1 MTTSITNDSATATT
15 ATGVARL
22 AARGITKRFGAVLAN
37 DAVDLTVAPGEVHAL
52 LGENGAGKSCLMK
65 LVYGVYEPDEG
76 TVEIDGERLAPGS
89 PSASRAAGVG
99 MVFQDLRL
107 IPAFT
112 VAENIALALDVKG
125 FRFDRSGISR
135 RIREAAERFGLA
147 VDPGA
152 LVRTLSIGERQR
164 VEILK
169 VLMGGARLV
178 ILDEPTSVLAPQEV
192 DALFAGVAKLR
203 AEGLSVV
210 IITHKLRETRAI
222 ADRVTVLR
230 GGKLIV
236 GGVATASMNDE
247 ELVEAMVG
255 QRVPR
260 LPAERPAP
268 DTAATPA
275 LVLDAVRVAGHG
287 DEPALSGATLTV
299 HRGELVGIAGVA
311 GNGQLALYD
320 AILGLVPIVSG
331 TVTVAGKTVQR
342 LNPRTARAAGVV
354 GVPEDPVEESVVPGM
369 DVAAHVALG
378 DLRSFRRGI
387 GIDWRKVR
395 RRSKEVSESTGL
407 RMAAPDREMA
417 SLSGGNIQRV
427 VLGRAFSADDCD
439 VLVAAYPSRG
449 LDIATTRRTQELLL
463 ERREA
468 GAGVVVISEDLDE
481 LMELSDRIAVLH
493 AGHITGIVDP
503 RATDVLEIGRL
514 MLGTDHDAATTADTP
529 FGVLSAIEDDADHE
543 PEADE
548 PEADEPEADQ
558 EVAV

>member
-1 MTTSITNDSATATT
+1 
-15 ATGVARL
+15 
-22 AARGITKRFGAVLAN
+22 
-37 DAVDLTVAPGEVHAL
+37 
-52 LGENGAGKSCLMK
+52 
-65 LVYGVYEPDEG
+65 
-76 TVEIDGERLAPGS
+76 
-89 PSASRAAGVG
+89 
-99 MVFQDLRL
+99 
-107 IPAFT
+107 
-112 VAENIALALDVKG
+112 
-125 FRFDRSGISR
+125 
-135 RIREAAERFGLA
+135 
-147 VDPGA
+147 
-152 LVRTLSIGERQR
+152 
-164 VEILK
+164 
-169 VLMGGARLV
+169 
-178 ILDEPTSVLAPQEV
+178 
-192 DALFAGVAKLR
+192 
-203 AEGLSVV
+203 
-210 IITHKLRETRAI
+210 
-222 ADRVTVLR
+222 
-230 GGKLIV
+230 
-236 GGVATASMNDE
+236 
-247 ELVEAMVG
+247 
-255 QRVPR
+255 
-260 LPAERPAP
+260 
-268 DTAATPA
+268 
-275 LVLDAVRVAGHG
+275 VLDAVRVAGHG
-287 DEPALSGATLTV
+287 DEPALAGASLTV

-320 AILGLVPIVSG
+320 AILGLVPLVSG
-331 TVTVAGKTVQR
+331 TVTVAGNAMAR

-395 RRSKEVSESTGL
+395 RRSKEISASTGL

-503 RATDVLEIGRL
+503 RTTDVLEIGRL
-514 MLGTDHDAATTADTP
+514 MLGTDHEAAPTADAP
-529 FGVLSAIEDDADHE
+529 FGVLSAIED
-543 PEADE
+543 EADQ
-548 PEADEPEADQ
+548 PDTDQ